1 MKKLLTYSLLLLI
14 SLSAYSQ
21 DIEQGSWRT
30 HFNYQSAGIIQAT
43 ATKVFCAS
51 ENGLFYVD
59 QEDNTVNIL
68 TKIDGFSDV
77 GISAM
82 GYSPDQNIL
91 ILGYQNGNIDLFS
104 GNGITNID
112 LVKNQNIV
120 QDKRIGNIHIKDEF
134 AYLSTDF
141 GIVVLDL
148 SREVISE
155 VFREIGPEGIQ
166 PSVFAT
172 QTANDSIF
180 AVTSSGLLSA
190 RLSDNINL
198 LDFNNWQQ
206 ISVPVGV
213 SEFRLITATTSNS
226 EIILAN
232 DEEIYNYLN
241 GVFTLI
247 TDQFDNITSVKA
259 QPDGSI
265 SIISGGIGY
274 FLQNGGVSQI
284 PNESSERLADISIIN
299 NELWLA
305 DLEGGLKKVS
315 GSTFQQLS
323 PNSPGTDDI
332 QNLVYQDG
340 KIYAFGPFRTE
351 GFSPLNKS
359 TFAVFENG
367 SWSNEA
373 IESFSNVSDISD
385 RYFGS
390 FGDGL
395 YDAAN
400 QNTLTDT
407 PLMADSRTGRVI
419 VTDIETNEQGLWV
432 ANFNS
437 DNPLHL
443 LNNEGDWE
451 SYDLNG
457 RASEI
462 IQIAVSG
469 NVWIRDNNSSITI
482 YDPEL
487 DEVTVVN
494 ANNSDLPSSII
505 NDISIDLDDEVW
517 VATERGVAFFPSASV
532 EISNFNTAILP
543 VFENNFL
550 FRDEVINSITT
561 DPGNRKWIGNT
572 TGAWLLEEAGESLVT
587 RFTAENSP
595 LPSDNVLDI
604 SINPQNG
611 EVFFVTDKGMV
622 SFRSDATESTAFHS
636 DVKIFPNPVR
646 PNFNGL
652 VGFNGLATDVRLK
665 ITDISGKL
673 IREIE
678 ANGGGASW
686 DLRDI
691 NGNKARTG
699 VYLVFSADREGEETY
714 IGKLAIVN

>member
-1 MKKLLTYSLLLLI
+1 MKKLLTYSLILLF
-14 SLSAYSQ
+14 SLQAYAQ
-21 DIEQGSWRT
+21 DVEQGTWRT
-30 HFNYQSAGIIQAT
+30 HFNYQSAAIIQAT
-43 ATKVFCAS
+43 ATKIFCAT

-82 GYSPDQNIL
+82 NYSPDQNIL
-91 ILGYQNGNIDLFS
+91 IIGYRSGNIDLFS
-104 GNGITNID
+104 ASGITNID
-112 LVKNQNIV
+112 LVRNQNII
-120 QDKRIGNIHIKDEF
+120 QDKRIAHIHIKNDF

-155 VFREIGPEGIQ
+155 VFREIGPDGIQ
-166 PSVFAT
+166 PRVFAT
-172 QTANDSIF
+172 QAANDSIF
-180 AVTSSGLLSA
+180 AVTSSGLLAA

-206 ISVPVGV
+206 ISTPVGV
-213 SEFRLITATTSNS
+213 REFRLITATTSNS
-226 EIILAN
+226 GIILAN
-232 DEEIYNYLN
+232 EEEIYSYLN
-241 GVFTLI
+241 GVFTVI
-247 TDQFDNITSVKA
+247 TDQFDNVTSVKA
-259 QPDGSI
+259 QPDGSTLFI
-265 SIISGGIGY
+265 SDGRGY
-274 FLQNGGVSQI
+274 LLQNGNINQI
-284 PNESSERLADISIIN
+284 LNEDSERLAAISIIN
-299 NELWLA
+299 NEVWLA
-305 DLEGGLKKVS
+305 DLEDGLKKVS
-315 GSTFQQLS
+315 GNTFQRLS

-351 GFSPLNKS
+351 GFLPRNKS
-359 TFAVFENG
+359 SFSVFENG
-367 SWSNEA
+367 SWSSETV
-373 IESFSNVSDISD
+373 EDFSNVSDIAD
-385 RYFGS
+385 RYFAS
-390 FGDGL
+390 FGNGL
-395 YDAAN
+395 YDVTNESAV
-400 QNTLTDT
+400 TDA

-443 LNNEGDWE
+443 LNNEGNWE
-451 SYDLNG
+451 SYSLNG

-462 IQIAVSG
+462 TQIAVSG
-469 NVWIRDNNSSITI
+469 NVWIRDNNSGIKI

-517 VATERGVAFFPSASV
+517 VATERGVAFFPSASI

-543 VFENNFL
+543 VFENNSL
-550 FRDEVINSITT
+550 FRNEVINSITT

-587 RFTAENSP
+587 RFTTENSP
-595 LPSDNVLDI
+595 LPSNNVLDI
-604 SINPQNG
+604 TINPQNG

-622 SFRSDATESTAFHS
+622 SFRSDATESTDFHS

-686 DLRDI
+686 NLRDI
-691 NGNKARTG
+691 NGNRARTG
-699 VYLVFSADREGEETY
+699 IYLIFSSDGEGEETY